1 MALLAA
7 GVKVINWTGDSPMVT
22 TGSKPTKLESGS
34 AATTVIGKQFQELR
48 FGAQQ
53 GNFTAGADTWRVP
66 AKLPI

>member
-34 AATTVIGKQFQELR
+34 AVTTVIGKQFQELR

-53 GNFTAGADTWRVP
+53 GNFTA
-66 AKLPI
+66 